1 MIKRFIIKIIAFCLL
16 SINVNAIENVILF
29 GDSLMAGY
37 GLPQE
42 KRLAT
47 VLQNNLNDSGYNLEI
62 VDGSVS
68 GSTSAGGVNRAEWSL
83 SQPDIDLMI
92 LGLGANDMLRGI
104 SPIETEKNL
113 KKIIEIAKLKNIE
126 IILAGMIAPT
136 THGIIYKKKFD
147 NIYPS
152 LAKKYNLNLIP
163 FLLEGV
169 ALKPDL
175 NQDDGMHPNENGTL
189 ILSNTL
195 KKNIIKIIKNRTN

>member
-1 MIKRFIIKIIAFCLL
+1 MIIRFIFKIIAFCIV

-42 KRLAT
+42 KHLSI
-47 VLQNNLNDSGYNLEI
+47 VLQNHMNESDYNLKI
-62 VDGSVS
+62 IDGSVS
-68 GSTSAGGVNRAEWSL
+68 GSTSAGGLNRAMWSL
-83 SQPDIDLMI
+83 SEPYIDLMI

-104 SPIETEKNL
+104 SPSETKKNL
-113 KKIIEIAKLKNIE
+113 EKIIEIAKQKNIE

-136 THGIIYKKKFD
+136 THGFSYKKKFD
-147 NIYPS
+147 NIYPN
-152 LAKKYNLNLIP
+152 LAKKYDLNLIP

-169 ALKPDL
+169 ALKPEL
-175 NQDDGMHPNENGTL
+175 NQDDGIHPNEKGTL

-195 KKNIIKIIKNRTN
+195 TKSIISFIKK